1 MVGVRRKIQIINSNN
16 EIEKGRLLMEKEY
29 RFRLL
34 TSNKNVEIQPVTLQ
48 ALEYVI
54 SDESEPT
61 NVAITGNYGAGKSSV
76 IESFEKRLQ
85 NNSSPKI
92 GIKEV
97 IEFFKKFLHDCQS
110 EKIGIRRLIELLK
123 KTKNKKF
130 IHISLAQY
138 DETIKNEEK
147 GLNNRQINTIEGK
160 IINQL
165 LHQIEPNSIRKSIFK
180 TLDAESQIHPW
191 RNTAYLFSLLL
202 LFLYSFNF
210 NTWVNLIKE
219 VSWLSWTTDV
229 TSRLLALAIIFA
241 LLLYGIFY
249 LLRLQ
254 RDIGFIKHLSLKSD
268 KIETD
273 IEVFSNENSKVSYF
287 DRYLDDVI
295 YLFKQSKAD
304 VIVFEDIERFNDSR
318 IFEKIKELNIV
329 INRKREVCKE
339 PKLVFFYLVKDDLF
353 ESQERTKFFDFI
365 IPIVPVVTASNSYD
379 KLSEIL
385 NDMKICEEL
394 DEKFLFNISLYL
406 DDMRLINNICNE
418 YLTYKEVLST
428 LKLNPEKV
436 FSMIVYK
443 NIFPKD
449 FSLLQKNQ
457 GYLFELL
464 NSKEIA
470 LKNSREKLNS
480 KIKELEKKIEKA
492 EEEQLNDE
500 LELYGTILKV
510 PPGRK
515 VIKVNSKSESDFS
528 SRSDYIKALLADDSE
543 IWTFEDYSD
552 AENNQYKRNAGIE
565 SIFPD
570 KNTPEFQERL
580 ENIRNKKF
588 IEKLE
593 KEIKKLN
600 DELGKLDS
608 YRLSDVY
615 QYASNIDDFKSDF
628 TEEMRKNPQFSIIS
642 FLIRNAYI
650 DESYQDYLNH
660 FYENTITVEEKEYLR
675 NVVSGRDGNYD
686 ISLTHTNEIVNRLAI
701 KDYRYSYVLNYN
713 LFDYLLNSKKEN
725 DTECL
730 VQIFKQEDVLDFLIN
745 FYNTLD
751 RATSGQGVI
760 YKKETIK
767 LFLKKWLEHNVSLFN
782 EYLEIKNGGYAAPN
796 KNSLILSL
804 MNLVDLSDIPEK
816 TKVLISGY
824 INDNQELLSP
834 NMSYEIQ
841 QFTKNLSNIEI
852 KVREYSQR
860 IYESLLDEKKL
871 TDYKEIMNY
880 IYRND
885 LYSISENNLKFFI
898 KWNLGKRYT
907 NYEYTHKNFELISK
921 NIELKSLLDY
931 CLDSEDNLL
940 QYVNVYIKISNGKM
954 DDDSSYIEHLL
965 KHDILYR
972 VEDYEDGEITPAVSI
987 FNSIPNFS
995 IKYTVEKFQGL
1006 SNDIKLIENLVL
1018 LKKGQVNSEIVCS
1031 YFSLFRNIDEY
1042 LVPFINQD
1050 PNFVL
1055 NREIFI
1061 QLDEEVQ
1068 EDFFVQIVSE
1078 DNLNL
1083 TIYRTMLT
1091 SMQWHYENFDVTG
1104 LSDDRLEVLIDLN
1117 VIKFNANNLKFIR
1130 EKYPSMKNYFISRNI
1145 EKYLEIEEDVHD
1157 ETELNDLLQYE
1168 EIDDSYKLQI
1178 IDSLDYVSIKNKQ
1191 FSLELVAHILDSK
1204 FDIDDL
1210 SYIISSNYYDNAD
1223 ESIKIK
1229 IRQLAKENWD
1239 DLIRLDSEE
1248 ISIQLCREL
1257 LAMDDIETLERKSLL
1272 KDNLLSNP
1280 EMSTHR
1286 LTLLGEYLNLF
1297 ELWEIMDFLGDSDV
1311 YKEWEK
1317 AFEKLNG
1324 NGKGNNDVTVKKSN
1338 FNEKMRNYLLSKG
1351 LISSS
1356 SIQPQGIRLNGF
1368 REGEIKYW

>member
-1 MVGVRRKIQIINSNN
+1 MKN
-16 EIEKGRLLMEKEY
+16 LMEKEY
-29 RFRLL
+29 KFRAL
-34 TSNKNVEIQPVTLQ
+34 TSNKDVEIKPVTER
-48 ALEYVI
+48 ALEFAI
-54 SDESEPT
+54 DKNSEVT

-76 IESFEKRLQ
+76 VESFERKCT
-85 NNSSPKI
+85 
-92 GIKEV
+92 
-97 IEFFKKFLHDCQS
+97 D
-110 EKIGIRRLIELLK
+110 
-123 KTKNKKF
+123 KKF
-130 IHISLAQY
+130 IHISLGQY
-138 DETIKNEEK
+138 DEIKSSEK
-147 GLNNRQINTIEGK
+147 NGLDKREINTIEGK

-165 LHQIEPNSIRKSIFK
+165 LHQIDPNKIRKSIFK
-180 TLDAESQIHPW
+180 TLDADSQISPLKI
-191 RNTAYLFSLLL
+191 TVYLGLIIVLSLYLFNISSWHRLAQ
-202 LFLYSFNF
+202 NF
-210 NTWVNLIKE
+210 
-219 VSWLSWTTDV
+219 SWLSCTTKPII
-229 TSRLLALAIIFA
+229 SLLALAILFI
-241 LLLYGIFY
+241 LIVYGIFH
-249 LLRLQ
+249 LSKLQ
-254 RDIGFIKHLSLKSD
+254 RDFGFIKKLSLKAE
-268 KIETD
+268 KIETG
-273 IEVFSNENSKVSYF
+273 IEIFSNESSRVSYF
-287 DRYLDDVI
+287 DRYLDDVL
-295 YLFKQSKAD
+295 YLFKQSEAD

-318 IFEKIKELNIV
+318 IFEKLKELNII
-329 INRKREVCKE
+329 INRNLKVNHKL
-339 PKLVFFYLVKDDLF
+339 KLVFFYLVKDDLF
-353 ESQERTKFFDFI
+353 ESHERTKFFDYI
-365 IPIVPVVTASNSYD
+365 IPVVPVVTASNSH
-379 KLSEIL
+379 EIL
-385 NDMKICEEL
+385 KELLTDMGEYGGFDKR
-394 DEKFLFNISLYL
+394 FLFNISLYL

-418 YLTYKEVLST
+418 YLTYKDTLNT
-428 LKLNPEKV
+428 LKLDYEKL
-436 FSMIVYK
+436 FSMVVYK

-449 FSLLQKNQ
+449 FSLLQRNQ
-457 GYLFELL
+457 GYLYELL

-470 LKNSREKLNS
+470 LKNLREELNNQ
-480 KIKELEKKIEKA
+480 KNALERKVENA
-492 EEEQLNDE
+492 EEEHLNDE
-500 LELYGTILKV
+500 VELYGTILKI
-510 PPGRK
+510 PSGRK
-515 VIKVNSKSESDFS
+515 IIKVNRKFEKDFPT
-528 SRSDYIKALLADDSE
+528 RYDYIKELIAGDSE
-543 IWTFEDYSD
+543 IYSFDSYYD
-552 AENNQYKRNAGIE
+552 AEYNQYKRNEDID
-565 SIFPD
+565 SLFPSR
-570 KNTPEFQERL
+570 NTPEFQERL
-580 ENIRNKKF
+580 KNTKNKKI
-588 IEKLE
+588 IEKLKE
-593 KEIKKLN
+593 EIKKIN
-600 DELGKLDS
+600 DKLGELDS
-608 YRLSDVY
+608 YRLSDIY
-615 QYASNIDDFKSDF
+615 QYASDIDGFKSDF
-628 TEEMRKNPQFSIIS
+628 TEEIGINPQFSIIS

-650 DESYQDYLNH
+650 DESYQDYLTY
-660 FYENTITVEEKEYLR
+660 FYGNTITVVEKEYLR
-675 NVVSGRDGNYD
+675 NVISGRDGNYD

-804 MNLVDLSDIPEK
+804 MNLVDLSEIPEK

-880 IYRND
+880 IYQND

-898 KWNLGKRYT
+898 KWNLGNRYT
-907 NYEYTHKNFELISK
+907 DDEYTHKNFELINK

-931 CLDSEDNLL
+931 CLYSEDNLL
-940 QYVNVYIKISNGKM
+940 QYANIYIKISNGKM

-965 KHDILYR
+965 KHDILFR
-972 VEDYEDGEITPAVSI
+972 DEGYEDGKITPAESI
-987 FNSIPNFS
+987 FNSIPDFS
-995 IKYTVEKFQGL
+995 IKYTIEKFQGL
-1006 SNDIKLIENLVL
+1006 SNDIELIKNLVL
-1018 LKKGQVNSEIVCS
+1018 LQKGQVNSEIICS
-1031 YFSLFRNIDEY
+1031 YFSSFNKEIDDH
-1042 LVPFINQD
+1042 LVDFINQD

-1055 NREIFI
+1055 NRDIFV
-1061 QLDEEVQ
+1061 QLDEKVQ
-1068 EDFFVQIVSE
+1068 EDFFGEIVSA
-1078 DNLNL
+1078 DNLAL
-1083 TIYRTMLT
+1083 TIYKSMLVA
-1091 SMQWHYENFDVTG
+1091 MQRYYEDFDVTG
-1104 LSDDRLEVLIDLN
+1104 LSDDRLEVLIDLE
-1117 VIKFNANNLKFIR
+1117 VIKFDANNFKFIR
-1130 EKYPSMKNYFISRNI
+1130 EEYPSMKNYFISRNI
-1145 EKYLEIEEDVHD
+1145 EKYLEIEEEVHD

-1178 IDSLDYVSIKNKQ
+1178 IDILDHVSLKNKQ
-1191 FSLELVAHILDSK
+1191 FSLKLVAHILDSK

-1257 LAMDDIETLERKSLL
+1257 LAMDDIEPLDRTSLL

-1286 LTLLGEYLNLF
+1286 LALLGEYLNLF
-1297 ELWEIMDFLGDSDV
+1297 ELREIMDFLGDSDV

-1317 AFEKLNG
+1317 AFERLNR
-1324 NGKGNNDVTVKKSN
+1324 NEKGNNDVTVKKSN

-1356 SIQPQGIRLNGF
+1356 SIQPLGIRLNGF

>member
-1 MVGVRRKIQIINSNN
+1 MYLLNISSWNS
-16 EIEKGRLLMEKEY
+16 
-29 RFRLL
+29 
-34 TSNKNVEIQPVTLQ
+34 
-48 ALEYVI
+48 
-54 SDESEPT
+54 
-61 NVAITGNYGAGKSSV
+61 
-76 IESFEKRLQ
+76 
-85 NNSSPKI
+85 
-92 GIKEV
+92 
-97 IEFFKKFLHDCQS
+97 
-110 EKIGIRRLIELLK
+110 LIH
-123 KTKNKKF
+123 TF
-130 IHISLAQY
+130 
-138 DETIKNEEK
+138 
-147 GLNNRQINTIEGK
+147 
-160 IINQL
+160 
-165 LHQIEPNSIRKSIFK
+165 
-180 TLDAESQIHPW
+180 
-191 RNTAYLFSLLL
+191 
-202 LFLYSFNF
+202 
-210 NTWVNLIKE
+210 
-219 VSWLSWTTDV
+219 SWLSWTTKPII
-229 TSRLLALAIIFA
+229 SLLVLVILFVLIIYGFYF
-241 LLLYGIFY
+241 LLK
-249 LLRLQ
+249 LQ
-254 RDIGFIKHLSLKSD
+254 KDFGFIKKLSLKAE

-273 IEVFSNENSKVSYF
+273 IEIFSNDNSKVSYF
-287 DRYLDDVI
+287 DRYLDDVL
-295 YLFKQSKAD
+295 YLFKQSGAD

-318 IFEKIKELNIV
+318 IFEKLKELNIV
-329 INRKREVCKE
+329 INRKRKICRDS
-339 PKLVFFYLVKDDLF
+339 KLVFFYLVKDDLF

-365 IPIVPVVTASNSYD
+365 IPVVPVVTASNSYD
-379 KLSEIL
+379 QLSKIL
-385 NDMKICEEL
+385 KDMELHKVL

-418 YLTYKEVLST
+418 YLTYKETLS
-428 LKLNPEKV
+428 KLPLENEKI
-436 FSMIVYK
+436 FSMVVYK

-470 LKNSREKLNS
+470 LKNRREELNS

-492 EEEQLNDE
+492 DEEQLNDE

-510 PPGRK
+510 PYGRK
-515 VIKVNSKSESDFS
+515 VIKVNRKFESDFS
-528 SRSDYIKALLADDSE
+528 TRSDYIKELLADESE
-543 IWTFEDYSD
+543 ICSFDSYYNAHYNQNERNEDIDSV
-552 AENNQYKRNAGIE
+552 
-565 SIFPD
+565 FPD
-570 KNTPEFQERL
+570 INTPEFQERL
-580 ENIRNKKF
+580 ENIRNKKL

-593 KEIKKLN
+593 KEIKKMN
-600 DELGKLDS
+600 DELEKLDS

-615 QYASNIDDFKSDF
+615 QYATDIDDFKSNF
-628 TEEMRKNPQFSIIS
+628 TEEIGNNLQSSIIS

-675 NVVSGRDGNYD
+675 NVVSGRDSNYD
-686 ISLTHTNEIVNRLAI
+686 ISLTNTNEIVNRLSI

-972 VEDYEDGEITPAVSI
+972 VEDYEDGEITPAENI
-987 FNSIPNFS
+987 FNSIPDFS

-1006 SNDIKLIENLVL
+1006 SNDIELIKNLVL
-1018 LKKGQVNSEIVCS
+1018 LQKGQVNSEIICS
-1031 YFSLFRNIDEY
+1031 YFSSFKEIDNH
-1042 LVPFINQD
+1042 LVDFINQY

-1055 NREIFI
+1055 NRDIFV
-1061 QLDEEVQ
+1061 QLDEKVQ
-1068 EDFFVQIVSE
+1068 EDFFDKIVSE

-1083 TIYRTMLT
+1083 TIYKSMLA
-1091 SMQWHYENFDVTG
+1091 SMQWHYNDFDVTG

-1130 EKYPSMKNYFISRNI
+1130 EKYPSMKNYSISRNI

-1178 IDSLDYVSIKNKQ
+1178 IDILDHVSLKNKQ
-1191 FSLELVAHILDSK
+1191 FSLKLVAHILDSK
-1204 FDIDDL
+1204 FDMDDL
-1210 SYIISSNYYDNAD
+1210 SYIISSNFYDNAD

-1257 LAMDDIETLERKSLL
+1257 LAMDDIETLDRKSLL

-1286 LTLLGEYLNLF
+1286 LDLLGEYLNLF
-1297 ELWEIMDFLGDSDV
+1297 ELREIMDFLGDSDV

-1317 AFEKLNG
+1317 AFEKLNR
-1324 NGKGNNDVTVKKSN
+1324 NGKGNNDVTVKKSK
-1338 FNEKMRNYLLSKG
+1338 FNEKMRNYLLSKR

-1368 REGEIKYW
+1368 REGEIEYR

>member
-1 MVGVRRKIQIINSNN
+1 
-16 EIEKGRLLMEKEY
+16 MEREY
-29 RFRLL
+29 KFRAL
-34 TSNKNVEIQPVTLQ
+34 TSNKDVEIKPVTLE
-48 ALEYVI
+48 ALEFAI
-54 SDESEPT
+54 DKNSEVT
-61 NVAITGNYGAGKSSV
+61 NVAITGNYGAGKSSIV
-76 IESFEKRLQ
+76 ESFE
-85 NNSSPKI
+85 
-92 GIKEV
+92 
-97 IEFFKKFLHDCQS
+97 
-110 EKIGIRRLIELLK
+110 EKC
-123 KTKNKKF
+123 KNKKF
-130 IHISLAQY
+130 IHISLGQY
-138 DETIKNEEK
+138 DETIGSEKN

-165 LHQIEPNSIRKSIFK
+165 LHQINTNKIRKSIFK
-180 TLDAESQIHPW
+180 TLDTESLIKPL
-191 RNTAYLFSLLL
+191 NITIYLGLIVLFSLY
-202 LFLYSFNF
+202 LFYISSWKEFIQNF
-210 NTWVNLIKE
+210 
-219 VSWLSWTTDV
+219 SWLSWLV
-229 TSRLLALAIIFA
+229 KPILSIISFVFLFA
-241 LLLYGIFY
+241 LIMYGIFY
-249 LLRLQ
+249 LINLQ
-254 RDIGFIKHLSLKSD
+254 KDFGFIKKLSVKAE

-273 IEVFSNENSKVSYF
+273 IEIFSNDNSKVSYF
-287 DRYLDDVI
+287 DRYLDDVL
-295 YLFKQSKAD
+295 YLFKQSGAD

-318 IFEKIKELNIV
+318 IFEKLKELNII
-329 INRKREVCKE
+329 INRKRKTCND

-365 IPIVPVVTASNSYD
+365 IPIVPVVTTSNSHD
-379 KLSEIL
+379 IL
-385 NDMKICEEL
+385 NKLLTEMREYDSL
-394 DEKFLFNISLYL
+394 DKTFLFNISLYL

-418 YLTYKEVLST
+418 YLTYKETLS
-428 LKLNPEKV
+428 KLPLEREKI
-436 FSMIVYK
+436 FSMVVYK
-443 NIFPKD
+443 NIFPRD

-464 NSKEIA
+464 NSKENAI
-470 LKNSREKLNS
+470 KNRREGLNNR
-480 KIKELEKKIEKA
+480 IKELEKKIEKA

-515 VIKVNSKSESDFS
+515 VIKVNGKSESDFS
-528 SRSDYIKALLADDSE
+528 SRSDYIKELLADDSD
-543 IWTFEDYSD
+543 IITFQDYWD
-552 AENNQYKRNAGIE
+552 ANTNQSKRTENID
-565 SIFPD
+565 SIFPEI
-570 KNTPEFQERL
+570 NTPEFQERL
-580 ENIRNKKF
+580 KNTKNKKI
-588 IEKLE
+588 IEKLKE
-593 KEIKKLN
+593 EIKKIN
-600 DELGKLDS
+600 DELEKLDS

-615 QYASNIDDFKSDF
+615 QYATDIDDFKSDF
-628 TEEMRKNPQFSIIS
+628 AKEIRKNPQFSIIS

-660 FYENTITVEEKEYLR
+660 FYENTITIEEKEYLR

-725 DTECL
+725 DNECL
-730 VQIFKQEDVLDFLIN
+730 AQIFKQEDVLDFLIN

-767 LFLKKWLEHNVSLFN
+767 LFFKKWLEHNISLFN
-782 EYLEIKNGGYAAPN
+782 EYLEIKNGGYAVPN

-804 MNLVDLSDIPEK
+804 MNLVDLSGIPEK

-824 INDNQELLSP
+824 INDNQDLLSP

-852 KVREYSQR
+852 KVREYAQN

-898 KWNLGKRYT
+898 KWNLENRYT
-907 NYEYTHKNFELISK
+907 DDEYTHKNFELINK

-940 QYVNVYIKISNGKM
+940 QYANVYIKISDGKM

-965 KHDILYR
+965 KHDILFR
-972 VEDYEDGEITPAVSI
+972 VEGYEDGKITPAESI
-987 FNSIPNFS
+987 FNSIPKFS
-995 IKYTVEKFQGL
+995 IKYTIEKFQGL
-1006 SNDIKLIENLVL
+1006 SNDIELIKNLVL
-1018 LKKGQVNSEIVCS
+1018 LKKGQVNSEIICS
-1031 YFSLFRNIDEY
+1031 YFSSFKEIDDQ
-1042 LVPFINQD
+1042 LVDFINHD

-1055 NREIFI
+1055 NREIFV
-1061 QLDEEVQ
+1061 QLDDEIQ
-1068 EDFFVQIVSE
+1068 RDFFTQVVSA
-1078 DNLNL
+1078 DNLAL
-1083 TIYRTMLT
+1083 TIYKSILA
-1091 SMQWHYENFDVTG
+1091 SMQWHYEDFDVTG

-1130 EKYPSMKNYFISRNI
+1130 EKYPSMKNYSISRNI

-1178 IDSLDYVSIKNKQ
+1178 IDILDHVSLKNKQ
-1191 FSLELVAHILDSK
+1191 FSLKLVAHILDSK
-1204 FDIDDL
+1204 FNIDDL

-1257 LAMDDIETLERKSLL
+1257 LAMDDIETLDRKSLL
-1272 KDNLLSNP
+1272 KDNLLSNS

-1286 LTLLGEYLNLF
+1286 LVLLGEYLNLF
-1297 ELWEIMDFLGDSDV
+1297 ELREIMDFLGDSDV

-1317 AFEKLNG
+1317 AFEKLNR
-1324 NGKGNNDVTVKKSN
+1324 NEKGNNDVTVKKSN

-1356 SIQPQGIRLNGF
+1356 SIQPLGIRLNGF
-1368 REGEIKYW
+1368 REGKIKYG

>member
-1 MVGVRRKIQIINSNN
+1 
-16 EIEKGRLLMEKEY
+16 MEREY
-29 RFRLL
+29 KFRAL
-34 TSNKNVEIQPVTLQ
+34 TSNKDVEIKPVTLE
-48 ALEYVI
+48 ALEFAI
-54 SDESEPT
+54 DKNSEVT
-61 NVAITGNYGAGKSSV
+61 NVAITGNYGAGKSSIV
-76 IESFEKRLQ
+76 ESFE
-85 NNSSPKI
+85 
-92 GIKEV
+92 
-97 IEFFKKFLHDCQS
+97 
-110 EKIGIRRLIELLK
+110 EKC
-123 KTKNKKF
+123 KNKKF
-130 IHISLAQY
+130 IHISLGQY
-138 DETIKNEEK
+138 DETIGSEKN

-165 LHQIEPNSIRKSIFK
+165 LHQINTNKIRKSIFK
-180 TLDAESQIHPW
+180 TLDTESLIKPL
-191 RNTAYLFSLLL
+191 NITIYLGLIVLFSLY
-202 LFLYSFNF
+202 LFYISSWKEFIQNF
-210 NTWVNLIKE
+210 
-219 VSWLSWTTDV
+219 SWLSWLV
-229 TSRLLALAIIFA
+229 KPILSIISFVFLFA
-241 LLLYGIFY
+241 LIMYGIFY
-249 LLRLQ
+249 LINLQ
-254 RDIGFIKHLSLKSD
+254 KDFGFIKKLSVKAE

-273 IEVFSNENSKVSYF
+273 IEIFSNDNSKVSYF
-287 DRYLDDVI
+287 DRYLDDVL
-295 YLFKQSKAD
+295 YLFKQSGAD

-318 IFEKIKELNIV
+318 IFEKLKELNII
-329 INRKREVCKE
+329 INRKRKTCND

-365 IPIVPVVTASNSYD
+365 IPIVPVVTTSNSHD
-379 KLSEIL
+379 IL
-385 NDMKICEEL
+385 NKLLTEMREYDSL
-394 DEKFLFNISLYL
+394 DKTFLFNISLYL

-418 YLTYKEVLST
+418 YLTYKETLS
-428 LKLNPEKV
+428 KLPLEREKI
-436 FSMIVYK
+436 FSMVVYK
-443 NIFPKD
+443 NIFPRD

-464 NSKEIA
+464 NSKENAI
-470 LKNSREKLNS
+470 KNRREGLNNR
-480 KIKELEKKIEKA
+480 IKELEKKIEKA

-515 VIKVNSKSESDFS
+515 VIKVNGKSESDFS
-528 SRSDYIKALLADDSE
+528 SRSDYIKELLADDSD
-543 IWTFEDYSD
+543 IITFQDYWD
-552 AENNQYKRNAGIE
+552 ANTNQSKRTENID
-565 SIFPD
+565 SIFPEI
-570 KNTPEFQERL
+570 NTPEFQERL
-580 ENIRNKKF
+580 KNTKNKKI
-588 IEKLE
+588 IEKLKE
-593 KEIKKLN
+593 EIKKIN
-600 DELGKLDS
+600 DELGELDS

-615 QYASNIDDFKSDF
+615 QYATDIDDFQSYF
-628 TEEMRKNPQFSIIS
+628 TEEIRKNPQASIIS

-660 FYENTITVEEKEYLR
+660 FYENTITIEEKEYLR

-725 DTECL
+725 DNECL
-730 VQIFKQEDVLDFLIN
+730 AQIFKQEDVLDFLIN

-767 LFLKKWLEHNVSLFN
+767 LFFKKWLEHNISLFN
-782 EYLEIKNGGYAAPN
+782 EYLEIKNGGYAVPN

-804 MNLVDLSDIPEK
+804 MNLVDLSGIPEK

-824 INDNQELLSP
+824 INDNQDLLSP

-852 KVREYSQR
+852 KVREYAQN

-898 KWNLGKRYT
+898 KWNLENRYT
-907 NYEYTHKNFELISK
+907 DDEYTHKNFELINK

-940 QYVNVYIKISNGKM
+940 QYANVYIKISDGKM

-965 KHDILYR
+965 KHDILFR
-972 VEDYEDGEITPAVSI
+972 VEGYEDGKITPAESI
-987 FNSIPNFS
+987 FNSIPKFS
-995 IKYTVEKFQGL
+995 IEYTIEKFQGL
-1006 SNDIKLIENLVL
+1006 SNDIELIKNLVL
-1018 LKKGQVNSEIVCS
+1018 LKKGQVNSEIICS
-1031 YFSLFRNIDEY
+1031 YFSSFKEIDDQ
-1042 LVPFINQD
+1042 LVDFINHD

-1055 NREIFI
+1055 NREIFV
-1061 QLDEEVQ
+1061 QLDDEIQ
-1068 EDFFVQIVSE
+1068 RDFFTQVVSA
-1078 DNLNL
+1078 DNLAL
-1083 TIYRTMLT
+1083 TIYKSILA
-1091 SMQWHYENFDVTG
+1091 SMQWHYEDFDVTG

-1130 EKYPSMKNYFISRNI
+1130 EKYPSMKNYSISRNI

-1178 IDSLDYVSIKNKQ
+1178 IDILDHVSLKNKQ
-1191 FSLELVAHILDSK
+1191 FSLKLVAHILDSK
-1204 FDIDDL
+1204 FNIDDL

-1257 LAMDDIETLERKSLL
+1257 LAMDDIETLDRKSLL
-1272 KDNLLSNP
+1272 KDNLLSNS

-1286 LTLLGEYLNLF
+1286 LVLLGEYLNLF
-1297 ELWEIMDFLGDSDV
+1297 ELREIMDFLGDSDV

-1317 AFEKLNG
+1317 AFEKLNR
-1324 NGKGNNDVTVKKSN
+1324 NEKGNNDVTVKKSN

-1356 SIQPQGIRLNGF
+1356 SIQPLGIRLNGF
-1368 REGEIKYW
+1368 REGKIKYG

>member
-1 MVGVRRKIQIINSNN
+1 MKN
-16 EIEKGRLLMEKEY
+16 LMEKEY
-29 RFRLL
+29 KFRAL
-34 TSNKNVEIQPVTLQ
+34 TSNKDVEIKPVTER
-48 ALEYVI
+48 ALEFAI
-54 SDESEPT
+54 DKNSEVT

-76 IESFEKRLQ
+76 VESFERKCT
-85 NNSSPKI
+85 
-92 GIKEV
+92 
-97 IEFFKKFLHDCQS
+97 D
-110 EKIGIRRLIELLK
+110 
-123 KTKNKKF
+123 KKF
-130 IHISLAQY
+130 IHISLGQY
-138 DETIKNEEK
+138 DEIKSSEK
-147 GLNNRQINTIEGK
+147 NGLDKREINTIEGK

-165 LHQIEPNSIRKSIFK
+165 LHQIDPNKIRKSIFK
-180 TLDAESQIHPW
+180 TLDADSQISPLKI
-191 RNTAYLFSLLL
+191 TVYLGLIIVLSLYLFNISSWHRLAQ
-202 LFLYSFNF
+202 NF
-210 NTWVNLIKE
+210 
-219 VSWLSWTTDV
+219 SWLSCTTKPII
-229 TSRLLALAIIFA
+229 SLLALAILFI
-241 LLLYGIFY
+241 LIVYGIFH
-249 LLRLQ
+249 LSKLQ
-254 RDIGFIKHLSLKSD
+254 RDVGFIKKLSLKAE
-268 KIETD
+268 KIETG
-273 IEVFSNENSKVSYF
+273 IEIFSNESSRVSYF
-287 DRYLDDVI
+287 DRYLDDVL
-295 YLFKQSKAD
+295 YLFKQSEAD

-318 IFEKIKELNIV
+318 IFEKLKELNII
-329 INRKREVCKE
+329 INRNLKVNHKL
-339 PKLVFFYLVKDDLF
+339 KLVFFYLVKDDLF
-353 ESQERTKFFDFI
+353 ESHERTKFFDYI
-365 IPIVPVVTASNSYD
+365 IPVVPVVTASNSH
-379 KLSEIL
+379 EIL
-385 NDMKICEEL
+385 KELLTDMGEYGGFDKR
-394 DEKFLFNISLYL
+394 FLFNISLYL

-418 YLTYKEVLST
+418 YLTYKDTLNT
-428 LKLNPEKV
+428 LKLDYEKL
-436 FSMIVYK
+436 FSMVVYK

-449 FSLLQKNQ
+449 FSLLQRNQ
-457 GYLFELL
+457 GYLYELL

-470 LKNSREKLNS
+470 LKNLREELNNQ
-480 KIKELEKKIEKA
+480 KNALERKVENA
-492 EEEQLNDE
+492 EEEHLNDE
-500 LELYGTILKV
+500 VELYGTILKI
-510 PPGRK
+510 PSGRK
-515 VIKVNSKSESDFS
+515 IIKVNRKFEKDFPT
-528 SRSDYIKALLADDSE
+528 RYDYIKELIAGDSE
-543 IWTFEDYSD
+543 IYSFDSYYD
-552 AENNQYKRNAGIE
+552 AEYNQYKRNEDID
-565 SIFPD
+565 SLFPSR
-570 KNTPEFQERL
+570 NTPEFQERL
-580 ENIRNKKF
+580 KNTKNKKI
-588 IEKLE
+588 IEKLKE
-593 KEIKKLN
+593 EIKKIN
-600 DELGKLDS
+600 DKLGELDS
-608 YRLSDVY
+608 YRLSDIY
-615 QYASNIDDFKSDF
+615 QYASDIDGFKSDF
-628 TEEMRKNPQFSIIS
+628 TEEIGINPQFSIIS

-650 DESYQDYLNH
+650 DESYQDYLTY
-660 FYENTITVEEKEYLR
+660 FYGNTITVVEKEYLR
-675 NVVSGRDGNYD
+675 NVISGRDGNYD

-804 MNLVDLSDIPEK
+804 MNLVDLSEIPEK

-880 IYRND
+880 IYQND

-898 KWNLGKRYT
+898 KWNLGNRYT
-907 NYEYTHKNFELISK
+907 DDEYTHKNFELINK

-931 CLDSEDNLL
+931 CLYSEDNLL
-940 QYVNVYIKISNGKM
+940 QYANIYIKISNGKM

-965 KHDILYR
+965 KHDILFR
-972 VEDYEDGEITPAVSI
+972 DEGYEDGKITPAESI
-987 FNSIPNFS
+987 FNSIPDFS
-995 IKYTVEKFQGL
+995 IKYTIEKFQGL
-1006 SNDIKLIENLVL
+1006 SNDIELIKNLVL
-1018 LKKGQVNSEIVCS
+1018 LQKGQVNSEIICS
-1031 YFSLFRNIDEY
+1031 YFSSFNKEIDDH
-1042 LVPFINQD
+1042 LVDFINQD

-1055 NREIFI
+1055 NRDIFV
-1061 QLDEEVQ
+1061 QLDEKVQ
-1068 EDFFVQIVSE
+1068 EDFFGEIVSA
-1078 DNLNL
+1078 DNLAL
-1083 TIYRTMLT
+1083 TIYKSMLVA
-1091 SMQWHYENFDVTG
+1091 MQRYYEDFDVTG
-1104 LSDDRLEVLIDLN
+1104 LSDDRLEVLIDLE
-1117 VIKFNANNLKFIR
+1117 VIKFDANNFKFIR
-1130 EKYPSMKNYFISRNI
+1130 EEYPSMKNYFISRNI
-1145 EKYLEIEEDVHD
+1145 EKYLEIEEEVHD

-1178 IDSLDYVSIKNKQ
+1178 IDILDHVSLKNKQ
-1191 FSLELVAHILDSK
+1191 FSLKLVAHILDSK

-1257 LAMDDIETLERKSLL
+1257 LAMDDIEPLDRTSLL

-1286 LTLLGEYLNLF
+1286 LALLGEYLNLF
-1297 ELWEIMDFLGDSDV
+1297 ELREIMDFLGDSDV

-1317 AFEKLNG
+1317 AFERLNR
-1324 NGKGNNDVTVKKSN
+1324 NEKGNNDVTVKKSN

-1356 SIQPQGIRLNGF
+1356 SIQPLGIRLNGF

>member
-1 MVGVRRKIQIINSNN
+1 MG
-16 EIEKGRLLMEKEY
+16 
-29 RFRLL
+29 
-34 TSNKNVEIQPVTLQ
+34 
-48 ALEYVI
+48 
-54 SDESEPT
+54 
-61 NVAITGNYGAGKSSV
+61 
-76 IESFEKRLQ
+76 
-85 NNSSPKI
+85 
-92 GIKEV
+92 
-97 IEFFKKFLHDCQS
+97 
-110 EKIGIRRLIELLK
+110 
-123 KTKNKKF
+123 
-130 IHISLAQY
+130 QY
-138 DETIKNEEK
+138 DETIGSEKN

-165 LHQIEPNSIRKSIFK
+165 LHQINTNKIRKSIFK
-180 TLDAESQIHPW
+180 TLDTESLIKPL
-191 RNTAYLFSLLL
+191 NITIYLGLIVLFSLY
-202 LFLYSFNF
+202 LFYISSWKEFIQNF
-210 NTWVNLIKE
+210 
-219 VSWLSWTTDV
+219 SWLSWLV
-229 TSRLLALAIIFA
+229 KPILSLISFVFLFA
-241 LLLYGIFY
+241 LIMYGLFY
-249 LLRLQ
+249 LINLQ
-254 RDIGFIKHLSLKSD
+254 KDFGFIKKLSVKAE

-273 IEVFSNENSKVSYF
+273 IEIFSNDNSKVSYF
-287 DRYLDDVI
+287 DRYLDDVL
-295 YLFKQSKAD
+295 YLFKQSGAD

-318 IFEKIKELNIV
+318 IFEKLKELNII
-329 INRKREVCKE
+329 INRKRKTCND

-365 IPIVPVVTASNSYD
+365 IPIVPVVTTSNSHD
-379 KLSEIL
+379 IL
-385 NDMKICEEL
+385 NKLLTEMWEYDSL
-394 DEKFLFNISLYL
+394 DKTFLFNISLYL

-418 YLTYKEVLST
+418 YLTYKETLS
-428 LKLNPEKV
+428 KLPLEREKI
-436 FSMIVYK
+436 FSMVVYK

-464 NSKEIA
+464 NSKENAI
-470 LKNSREKLNS
+470 KNRREGLNNR
-480 KIKELEKKIEKA
+480 IKELKKKIEKA

-515 VIKVNSKSESDFS
+515 VIKVNGKSESDFS
-528 SRSDYIKALLADDSE
+528 SRSDYIKELLADDSE
-543 IWTFEDYSD
+543 IITFQDYWD
-552 AENNQYKRNAGIE
+552 AYNNQSKRTEDID
-565 SIFPD
+565 SIFPEI
-570 KNTPEFQERL
+570 NTPEFQERL
-580 ENIRNKKF
+580 KNTKNKKI
-588 IEKLE
+588 IEKLNE
-593 KEIKKLN
+593 EIKKIN
-600 DELGKLDS
+600 DELGELDS

-615 QYASNIDDFKSDF
+615 QYATDIDDFQSYF
-628 TEEMRKNPQFSIIS
+628 TEEIRKNPQSSIIS
-642 FLIRNAYI
+642 FIIRNAYI

-725 DTECL
+725 DIECL

-852 KVREYSQR
+852 KVREYAQR
-860 IYESLLDEKKL
+860 IYEPLLDEKKL

-898 KWNLGKRYT
+898 KWNLGNRYT
-907 NYEYTHKNFELISK
+907 DDDFTHKNFELINN

-940 QYVNVYIKISNGKM
+940 QYANVYIKISNGIM

-995 IKYTVEKFQGL
+995 IKYTIEKFEGL
-1006 SNDIKLIENLVL
+1006 SNHIKLIENLVL

-1042 LVPFINQD
+1042 LVDFINQD

-1055 NREIFI
+1055 NREIFV
-1061 QLDEEVQ
+1061 QLDEEVR

-1130 EKYPSMKNYFISRNI
+1130 EKYPSMKNYSISRNI

-1168 EIDDSYKLQI
+1168 GIDDSYKLQI
-1178 IDSLDYVSIKNKQ
+1178 IDILDHVSLKNKQ
-1191 FSLELVAHILDSK
+1191 FSLKLFAHILDSK

-1223 ESIKIK
+1223 ESIKIM
-1229 IRQLAKENWD
+1229 IRQLVKENWD

-1257 LAMDDIETLERKSLL
+1257 LAMDDIETLDRKSLL

-1286 LTLLGEYLNLF
+1286 LDLLGEYLNLF
-1297 ELWEIMDFLGDSDV
+1297 ELREIMDFLGDSDV

-1317 AFEKLNG
+1317 AFEKLNS

-1338 FNEKMRNYLLSKG
+1338 FNEKMRNYLLSKR

>member
-1 MVGVRRKIQIINSNN
+1 MAR
-16 EIEKGRLLMEKEY
+16 EY
-29 RFRLL
+29 KFRAL
-34 TSNKNVEIQPVTLQ
+34 TSNKDIKIKPVTER
-48 ALEYVI
+48 ALKFAI
-54 SDESEPT
+54 DKNSEVT

-76 IESFEKRLQ
+76 VESFEFQ
-85 NNSSPKI
+85 CTD
-92 GIKEV
+92 
-97 IEFFKKFLHDCQS
+97 KKFLH
-110 EKIGIRRLIELLK
+110 
-123 KTKNKKF
+123 
-130 IHISLAQY
+130 ISLGQY
-138 DETIKNEEK
+138 DETISNEKN

-165 LHQIEPNSIRKSIFK
+165 LHQINPNQIRKSIFK
-180 TLDAESQIHPW
+180 TLDAESQIEPF
-191 RNTAYLFSLLL
+191 NISVYLGLVILLSLYLL
-202 LFLYSFNF
+202 NISSWNGLIQNF
-210 NTWVNLIKE
+210 C
-219 VSWLSWTTDV
+219 WLSWTTKPII
-229 TSRLLALAIIFA
+229 SLLVLVILFILII
-241 LLLYGIFY
+241 YGIYF
-249 LLRLQ
+249 LLKLQ
-254 RDIGFIKHLSLKSD
+254 KDFGFVKKLSLKAE

-273 IEVFSNENSKVSYF
+273 IEIFSNDNSKVSYF
-287 DRYLDDVI
+287 DRYLDDVL
-295 YLFKQSKAD
+295 YLFKQSGAD

-318 IFEKIKELNIV
+318 IFEKLKELNIV
-329 INRKREVCKE
+329 INRKRKICRDS
-339 PKLVFFYLVKDDLF
+339 KLVFFYLVKDDLF

-365 IPIVPVVTASNSYD
+365 IPVVPVVTASNSYD
-379 KLSEIL
+379 QLSKIL
-385 NDMKICEEL
+385 KDMELHKVL

-406 DDMRLINNICNE
+406 DDMH
-418 YLTYKEVLST
+418 LTYKETLS
-428 LKLNPEKV
+428 KLPLESEKI
-436 FSMIVYK
+436 FSMVVYK

-470 LKNSREKLNS
+470 LKNRREELNS

-492 EEEQLNDE
+492 DEEQLNDE

-510 PPGRK
+510 PYGRK
-515 VIKVNSKSESDFS
+515 VIKVNRKFESDFS
-528 SRSDYIKALLADDSE
+528 TRSDYIKELLADESE
-543 IWTFEDYSD
+543 ICSFDSYYNAHYNQNERNEDID
-552 AENNQYKRNAGIE
+552 

-580 ENIRNKKF
+580 ENIRNKKL

-593 KEIKKLN
+593 KEIKKMN
-600 DELGKLDS
+600 DDLGKLDS
-608 YRLSDVY
+608 YKLSDVY
-615 QYASNIDDFKSDF
+615 QYATDIDDFKSDF
-628 TEEMRKNPQFSIIS
+628 AKEIRKNPQFSIIS

-686 ISLTHTNEIVNRLAI
+686 ISLPHTNEIVNRLSI

-730 VQIFKQEDVLDFLIN
+730 VQIFKQENVLDFLIN

-751 RATSGQGVI
+751 RSTSGQGVI

-767 LFLKKWLEHNVSLFN
+767 LFFKKWLEHNVSLFN
-782 EYLEIKNGGYAAPN
+782 EYLEIKNGGYAVLN

-804 MNLVDLSDIPEK
+804 MNLVDLSGIPEK

-852 KVREYSQR
+852 KVREYAQN
-860 IYESLLDEKKL
+860 IYGSLLDAKKL

-921 NIELKSLLDY
+921 NIELKSLFDY

-940 QYVNVYIKISNGKM
+940 QYANVYIKISNGEM
-954 DDDSSYIEHLL
+954 DDDSSYIENLL
-965 KHDILYR
+965 KHDILFK
-972 VEDYEDGEITPAVSI
+972 VEDYEDGGITPAVSI
-987 FNSIPNFS
+987 LNSIPKFS

-1006 SNDIKLIENLVL
+1006 SNDIKLIEYLVRL
-1018 LKKGQVNSEIVCS
+1018 QKGQVNSEIVCS
-1031 YFSLFRNIDEY
+1031 YFSSFNDIADR
-1042 LVPFINQD
+1042 LVDFINQD

-1055 NREIFI
+1055 NRDIFV
-1061 QLDEEVQ
+1061 QLDEKVQ
-1068 EDFFVQIVSE
+1068 GDFFDKIVSE

-1083 TIYRTMLT
+1083 TIYKSMLA
-1091 SMQWHYENFDVTG
+1091 SMQWHYNKFDVMG
-1104 LSDDRLEVLIDLN
+1104 LSDDRLEVLIDLE
-1117 VIKFNANNLKFIR
+1117 VIKFNANSLKFIR
-1130 EKYPSMKNYFISRNI
+1130 EEYPSMKNYFISRNI
-1145 EKYLEIEEDVHD
+1145 EKYLEIEEEVHD

-1178 IDSLDYVSIKNKQ
+1178 IDILDHVSLKNKQ
-1191 FSLELVAHILDSK
+1191 FSIKLVAHILDSK

-1229 IRQLAKENWD
+1229 IRQLAKENLD

-1257 LAMDDIETLERKSLL
+1257 LTMDDIQPLDRTRLL

-1286 LTLLGEYLNLF
+1286 LDLLGDYLNLF
-1297 ELWEIMDFLGDSDV
+1297 ELWEIMVFLGDSDV

-1324 NGKGNNDVTVKKSN
+1324 NGKGNNYVTVKKSN

-1356 SIQPQGIRLNGF
+1356 STQPQGIRLNGF

>member
-1 MVGVRRKIQIINSNN
+1 
-16 EIEKGRLLMEKEY
+16 MEKKY
-29 RFRLL
+29 NFRAL
-34 TSNKNVEIQPVTLQ
+34 TANKDIEIKPVTLE
-48 ALEYVI
+48 ALEFAI
-54 SDESEPT
+54 DENSEVT
-61 NVAITGNYGAGKSSV
+61 NVAITGNYGAGKSSIV
-76 IESFEKRLQ
+76 ESFE
-85 NNSSPKI
+85 
-92 GIKEV
+92 
-97 IEFFKKFLHDCQS
+97 
-110 EKIGIRRLIELLK
+110 EKC
-123 KTKNKKF
+123 KNKKF
-130 IHISLAQY
+130 IHISLGQY
-138 DETIKNEEK
+138 DETIGSEKN

-165 LHQIEPNSIRKSIFK
+165 LHQINTNKIRKSIFK
-180 TLDAESQIHPW
+180 TLDTESLIKPL
-191 RNTAYLFSLLL
+191 NITIYLGLIVLFSLY
-202 LFLYSFNF
+202 LFYISSWKEFIQNF
-210 NTWVNLIKE
+210 
-219 VSWLSWTTDV
+219 SWLSWLV
-229 TSRLLALAIIFA
+229 KPILSLISFVFLFA
-241 LLLYGIFY
+241 LIMYGLFY
-249 LLRLQ
+249 LINLQ
-254 RDIGFIKHLSLKSD
+254 KDFGFIKKLSVKAE

-273 IEVFSNENSKVSYF
+273 IEIFSNDNSKVSYF
-287 DRYLDDVI
+287 DRYLDDVL
-295 YLFKQSKAD
+295 YLFKQSGAD

-318 IFEKIKELNIV
+318 IFEKLKELNII
-329 INRKREVCKE
+329 INRKRKTCND

-365 IPIVPVVTASNSYD
+365 IPIVPVVTTSNSHD
-379 KLSEIL
+379 IL
-385 NDMKICEEL
+385 NKLLTEMWEYDSL
-394 DEKFLFNISLYL
+394 DKTFLFNISLYL

-418 YLTYKEVLST
+418 YLTYKETLS
-428 LKLNPEKV
+428 KLPLEREKI
-436 FSMIVYK
+436 FSMVVYK

-464 NSKEIA
+464 NSKENAI
-470 LKNSREKLNS
+470 KNRREGLNNR
-480 KIKELEKKIEKA
+480 IKELKKKIEKA

-515 VIKVNSKSESDFS
+515 VIKVNGKSESDFS
-528 SRSDYIKALLADDSE
+528 SRSDYIKELLADDSE
-543 IWTFEDYSD
+543 IITFQDYWD
-552 AENNQYKRNAGIE
+552 AYNNQSKRTEDID
-565 SIFPD
+565 SIFPEI
-570 KNTPEFQERL
+570 NTPEFQERL
-580 ENIRNKKF
+580 KNTKNKKI
-588 IEKLE
+588 IEKLNE
-593 KEIKKLN
+593 EIKKIN
-600 DELGKLDS
+600 DELGELDS

-615 QYASNIDDFKSDF
+615 QYATDFDDFESDF
-628 TEEMRKNPQFSIIS
+628 TGEIRKNPQFSIIS

-725 DTECL
+725 DIECL

-767 LFLKKWLEHNVSLFN
+767 LFFKKWLEHNVSLFN

-852 KVREYSQR
+852 KVREYAQR
-860 IYESLLDEKKL
+860 IYEPLLDEKKL

-898 KWNLGKRYT
+898 KWNLGNRYT
-907 NYEYTHKNFELISK
+907 DDDFTHKNFELINN

-940 QYVNVYIKISNGKM
+940 QYANVYIKISNGIM

-995 IKYTVEKFQGL
+995 IKYTIEKFEGL
-1006 SNDIKLIENLVL
+1006 SNHIKLIENLVL

-1042 LVPFINQD
+1042 LVDFINQD

-1055 NREIFI
+1055 NREIFV
-1061 QLDEEVQ
+1061 QLDEEVR

-1130 EKYPSMKNYFISRNI
+1130 EKYPSMKNYSISRNI

-1168 EIDDSYKLQI
+1168 GIDDSYKLQI
-1178 IDSLDYVSIKNKQ
+1178 IDILDHVSLKNKQ
-1191 FSLELVAHILDSK
+1191 FSLKLVAHILDSK

-1257 LAMDDIETLERKSLL
+1257 LAMDDIETLDRKSLL

-1286 LTLLGEYLNLF
+1286 LDLLGEYLNLF
-1297 ELWEIMDFLGDSDV
+1297 ELREIMDFLGDSDV

-1317 AFEKLNG
+1317 AFEKLNS

-1338 FNEKMRNYLLSKG
+1338 FNEKMRNYLLSKR

>member
-1 MVGVRRKIQIINSNN
+1 MGKKYNFRELTANKDI
-16 EIEKGRLLMEKEY
+16 EIK
-29 RFRLL
+29 
-34 TSNKNVEIQPVTLQ
+34 PVTLE
-48 ALEYVI
+48 ALEFAI
-54 SDESEPT
+54 DENSEVT
-61 NVAITGNYGAGKSSV
+61 NVAITGNYGAGKSSIV
-76 IESFEKRLQ
+76 ESFE
-85 NNSSPKI
+85 
-92 GIKEV
+92 
-97 IEFFKKFLHDCQS
+97 
-110 EKIGIRRLIELLK
+110 EKC
-123 KTKNKKF
+123 KNKKF
-130 IHISLAQY
+130 IHISLGQY
-138 DETIKNEEK
+138 DETIGSEKN

-165 LHQIEPNSIRKSIFK
+165 LHQINTNKIRKSIFK
-180 TLDAESQIHPW
+180 TLDTESLIKPL
-191 RNTAYLFSLLL
+191 NITIYLGLIVLFSLY
-202 LFLYSFNF
+202 LFYISSWKEFIQNF
-210 NTWVNLIKE
+210 
-219 VSWLSWTTDV
+219 SWLSWLV
-229 TSRLLALAIIFA
+229 KPILSLISFVFLFA
-241 LLLYGIFY
+241 LIMYGIFY
-249 LLRLQ
+249 LINLQ
-254 RDIGFIKHLSLKSD
+254 KDFGFIKKLSVKAE

-273 IEVFSNENSKVSYF
+273 IEIFSNDNSKVSYF
-287 DRYLDDVI
+287 DRYLDDVL
-295 YLFKQSKAD
+295 YLFKQSGAD

-318 IFEKIKELNIV
+318 IFEKLKELNII
-329 INRKREVCKE
+329 INRKRKTCND

-365 IPIVPVVTASNSYD
+365 IPIVPVVTTSNSHD
-379 KLSEIL
+379 IL
-385 NDMKICEEL
+385 NKLLTEMWEYDSL
-394 DEKFLFNISLYL
+394 DKTFLFNISLYL

-418 YLTYKEVLST
+418 YLTYKETLS
-428 LKLNPEKV
+428 KLPLEREKI
-436 FSMIVYK
+436 FSMVVYK

-464 NSKEIA
+464 NSKENAI
-470 LKNSREKLNS
+470 KNRREGLNNR
-480 KIKELEKKIEKA
+480 IKELKKKIEKA

-515 VIKVNSKSESDFS
+515 VIKVNGKSESDFS
-528 SRSDYIKALLADDSE
+528 SRSDYIKELLADDSE
-543 IWTFEDYSD
+543 IITFQDYWD
-552 AENNQYKRNAGIE
+552 AYNNQSKRTEDID
-565 SIFPD
+565 SIFPEI
-570 KNTPEFQERL
+570 NTPEFQERL
-580 ENIRNKKF
+580 KNTKNKKI
-588 IEKLE
+588 IEKLNE
-593 KEIKKLN
+593 EIKKIN
-600 DELGKLDS
+600 DELGELDS

-615 QYASNIDDFKSDF
+615 QYATDIDDFQSYF
-628 TEEMRKNPQFSIIS
+628 TEEIRKNPQSSIIS

-725 DTECL
+725 DNECL
-730 VQIFKQEDVLDFLIN
+730 AQVFKQENVLEFLIN

-751 RATSGQGVI
+751 RVTSGQGVI
-760 YKKETIK
+760 YKEETIK
-767 LFLKKWLEHNVSLFN
+767 LFFKKWLEHNVSLFN

-816 TKVLISGY
+816 TKVLISEY

-852 KVREYSQR
+852 KVREYAQN
-860 IYESLLDEKKL
+860 IYESLLDEKKP
-871 TDYKEIMNY
+871 TDYEEIMNY

-907 NYEYTHKNFELISK
+907 DYEYTHKNFELINK

-940 QYVNVYIKISNGKM
+940 QYANVYIKISNGIM

-995 IKYTVEKFQGL
+995 IKYTIEKFEGL
-1006 SNDIKLIENLVL
+1006 SNHIKLIENLVL

-1042 LVPFINQD
+1042 LVDFINQD

-1055 NREIFI
+1055 NREIFV
-1061 QLDEEVQ
+1061 QLDEEVR

-1130 EKYPSMKNYFISRNI
+1130 EKYPSMKNYSISRNI

-1168 EIDDSYKLQI
+1168 GIDDSYKLQI
-1178 IDSLDYVSIKNKQ
+1178 IDILDHVSLKNKQ
-1191 FSLELVAHILDSK
+1191 FSLKLVAHILDSK

-1223 ESIKIK
+1223 ESIQIM
-1229 IRQLAKENWD
+1229 IRQLVKENWD

-1257 LAMDDIETLERKSLL
+1257 LTMDDLQPLDRISLL

-1286 LTLLGEYLNLF
+1286 LALLGEYLNLF

-1311 YKEWEK
+1311 YKEWEE
-1317 AFEKLNG
+1317 AFEKLNR

-1338 FNEKMRNYLLSKG
+1338 FNEKMRNYLLSKE

-1368 REGEIKYW
+1368 REGQIKYW

>member
-1 MVGVRRKIQIINSNN
+1 
-16 EIEKGRLLMEKEY
+16 MEKEY
-29 RFRLL
+29 RFRSL
-34 TSNKNVEIQPVTLQ
+34 TSNRNVEIQPVTLQ

-92 GIKEV
+92 GI
-97 IEFFKKFLHDCQS
+97 
-110 EKIGIRRLIELLK
+110 RRLIELLK

-138 DETIKNEEK
+138 DEPIKNEEK

-180 TLDAESQIHPW
+180 TLDAESRIHPW
-191 RNTAYLFSLLL
+191 RNTAYLFSFLL
-202 LFLYSFNF
+202 LFLYFFTF
-210 NTWVNLIKE
+210 NTWDDLIKG

-229 TSRLLALAIIFA
+229 TSRLVALAILFV

-249 LLRLQ
+249 LLKLQ

-329 INRKREVCKE
+329 INRKREVCGE
-339 PKLVFFYLVKDDLF
+339 SKLVFFYLVKDDLF

-365 IPIVPVVTASNSYD
+365 IPVVPIVTASNSYD
-379 KLSEIL
+379 QLSKIL
-385 NDMKICEEL
+385 KDMELHKGL

-418 YLTYKEVLST
+418 YLTYKESLGA
-428 LKLNPEKV
+428 LELNSEKA

-457 GYLFELL
+457 GYLYELL
-464 NSKEIA
+464 HSKDRQ
-470 LKNSREKLNS
+470 LEKR
-480 KIKELEKKIEKA
+480 KKELAKKTQSLKEDIANAQA
-492 EEEQLNDE
+492 EHLHDE
-500 LELYGTILKV
+500 IELYGSIFQI
-510 PPGRK
+510 PPRK
-515 VIKVNSKSESDFS
+515 TVVKVNGKGQAEFS
-528 SRSDYIKALLADDSE
+528 SYHEFIMEFLKEDSKITSFSNFYDAFYNRSSSEETLDSV
-543 IWTFEDYSD
+543 
-552 AENNQYKRNAGIE
+552 
-565 SIFPD
+565 FPN
-570 KNTPEFQERL
+570 KNSAEFQERL
-580 ENIRNKKF
+580 INTKNKRELTHLN
-588 IEKLE
+588 EKLQS
-593 KEIKKLN
+593 LRN
-600 DELGKLDS
+600 ELYELDRF
-608 YRLSDVY
+608 RLSDVY
-615 QYASNIDDFKSDF
+615 ESSIQIENFDNQYSESVKRNS
-628 TEEMRKNPQFSIIS
+628 QFAIIP

-650 DESYQDYLNH
+650 DETYQDYLTY
-660 FYENTITVEEKEYLR
+660 FYGNTITKEEKEFIV
-675 NVVSGRDGNYD
+675 NVISGRDGNYD
-686 ISLTHTNEIVNRLAI
+686 ISLTNINEIVNRLEL
-701 KDYRYSYVLNYN
+701 KDYKYGYVLNYS
-713 LFDYLLNSKKEN
+713 LFEYLLKFEEKNDSDERLNLIFHQEN
-725 DTECL
+725 
-730 VQIFKQEDVLDFLIN
+730 ILDFLIN

-751 RATSGQGVI
+751 RTTLSQGRI
-760 YKKETIK
+760 YQEEAIK
-767 LFLKKWLEHNVSLFN
+767 LFLEKWLYYNNYVFNKYVEINTGRYVS
-782 EYLEIKNGGYAAPN
+782 PN
-796 KNSLILSL
+796 KNNLILSL

-816 TKVLISGY
+816 TKVLIAEY
-824 INDNQELLSP
+824 ISDNQQLLFASQ
-834 NMSYEIQ
+834 NYKISR
-841 QFTKNLSNIEI
+841 FTQNLSNIDI
-852 KVREYSQR
+852 KFKEYFYRDDIYDKR
-860 IYESLLDEKKL
+860 ILDY
-871 TDYKEIMNY
+871 TYQ
-880 IYRND
+880 
-885 LYSISENNLKFFI
+885 NNLYLISKANIRFFVDFYS
-898 KWNLGKRYT
+898 KKDVS
-907 NYEYTHKNFELISK
+907 EDEFVHKNFELLNT
-921 NIELKSLLDY
+921 NIELKPLLDY
-931 CLDSEDNLL
+931 CLSSEEKLV
-940 QYVNVYIKISNGKM
+940 QYVNLYIKLSNGKM
-954 DDDSSYIEHLL
+954 DDHPSYIERLL
-965 KHDILYR
+965 NHDILFQSR
-972 VEDYEDGEITPAVSI
+972 DAENEVITLAEAI
-987 FNSIPNFS
+987 FNSIPMFS
-995 IKYTVEKFQGL
+995 IDYTVDKFKEL
-1006 SNDIKLIENLVL
+1006 SGKNKLELINYFVL
-1018 LKKGQVNSEIVCS
+1018 KQTAKVNSEVVLI
-1031 YFSLFRNIDEY
+1031 YFNNTKLIDNY
-1042 LVPFINQD
+1042 LIDFINHD
-1050 PNFVL
+1050 PSFKLKKN
-1055 NREIFI
+1055 IFL
-1061 QLDEEVQ
+1061 QLDKNSQ
-1068 EDFFVQIVSE
+1068 DDFSTQIVSAN
-1078 DNLNL
+1078 NLEL
-1083 TIYRTMLT
+1083 SIYKSMLKVINT
-1091 SMQWHYENFDVTG
+1091 YYKKFDISG
-1104 LSDDRLEVLIDLN
+1104 LPDDRLEVLIDLKI
-1117 VIKFNANNLKFIR
+1117 IKFNATNLEFIR
-1130 EKYPSMKNYFISRNI
+1130 NEYPSMNYHFISRNI
-1145 EKYLEIEEDVHD
+1145 KKYIEIEEDVHD
-1157 ETELNDLLQYE
+1157 EAELNDLLKYSE
-1168 EIDDSYKLQI
+1168 LDDSYKLQI
-1178 IDSLDYVSIKNKQ
+1178 IDILDHVSLKNKQ
-1191 FSLELVAHILDSK
+1191 FSLKLVAHILDSK

-1317 AFEKLNG
+1317 AFEKLNR
-1324 NGKGNNDVTVKKSN
+1324 NEKGNNDVIVKKSN

-1351 LISSS
+1351 LISGS
-1356 SIQPQGIRLNGF
+1356 SIQPLGIRLNGF

>member
-1 MVGVRRKIQIINSNN
+1 
-16 EIEKGRLLMEKEY
+16 MEREY
-29 RFRLL
+29 KFRAL
-34 TSNKNVEIQPVTLQ
+34 TSNKDVEIKPVTER
-48 ALEYVI
+48 ALEFAI
-54 SDESEPT
+54 DKNSEVT

-76 IESFEKRLQ
+76 VESFERKCT
-85 NNSSPKI
+85 
-92 GIKEV
+92 
-97 IEFFKKFLHDCQS
+97 D
-110 EKIGIRRLIELLK
+110 
-123 KTKNKKF
+123 KKF
-130 IHISLAQY
+130 IHISLGQY
-138 DETIKNEEK
+138 DETIGSEKN

-165 LHQIEPNSIRKSIFK
+165 LHQINPNQIRKSIFK
-180 TLDAESQIHPW
+180 TLDAESQIKPF
-191 RNTAYLFSLLL
+191 NISIYLGLVLLL
-202 LFLYSFNF
+202 PLYLLNVSSWNGLVNNF
-210 NTWVNLIKE
+210 
-219 VSWLSWTTDV
+219 SWLSWTTKPII
-229 TSRLLALAIIFA
+229 SLLVLVILFVLIIYGIY
-241 LLLYGIFY
+241 LLLK
-249 LLRLQ
+249 LQ
-254 RDIGFIKHLSLKSD
+254 KDFGFIKKLSLKAE

-273 IEVFSNENSKVSYF
+273 IEIFSNDNSKVSYF
-287 DRYLDDVI
+287 DRYLDDVL
-295 YLFKQSKAD
+295 YLFKQSGAN

-318 IFEKIKELNIV
+318 IFEKLKELNIV
-329 INRKREVCKE
+329 INRKRKICGES
-339 PKLVFFYLVKDDLF
+339 KLVFFYLVKDDLF

-365 IPIVPVVTASNSYD
+365 IPIVPVVTASNSN
-379 KLSEIL
+379 EIL
-385 NDMKICEEL
+385 KEL
-394 DEKFLFNISLYL
+394 LTEMSEYDSLDKTFLFNISLYL

-418 YLTYKEVLST
+418 YLTYKETLSR
-428 LKLNPEKV
+428 LPLEREKI
-436 FSMIVYK
+436 FSMVVYK

-470 LKNSREKLNS
+470 LKNRREELNN

-492 EEEQLNDE
+492 DEEQLNDE

-510 PPGRK
+510 PPGGK

-528 SRSDYIKALLADDSE
+528 SRSDYIKELLADDSE

-552 AENNQYKRNAGIE
+552 AQNNQYKRNTDIE
-565 SIFPD
+565 SIFPE

-580 ENIRNKKF
+580 ENIRNKKL

-593 KEIKKLN
+593 KEIKKIN
-600 DELGKLDS
+600 DELEKLDS

-615 QYASNIDDFKSDF
+615 QYATDIYSFKSDF
-628 TEEMRKNPQFSIIS
+628 TEEIRKNPQLSIIS

-686 ISLTHTNEIVNRLAI
+686 ISLTNTNEIVNRLAI

-725 DTECL
+725 DNECL
-730 VQIFKQEDVLDFLIN
+730 AQIFKQENVLDFLIN

-751 RATSGQGVI
+751 RATSSQGVI
-760 YKKETIK
+760 YKKKTIK
-767 LFLKKWLEHNVSLFN
+767 LFFKKWLEHNVSLFN
-782 EYLEIKNGGYAAPN
+782 EYLEIKNGGYATPN

-816 TKVLISGY
+816 IKVLISGY

-841 QFTKNLSNIEI
+841 QFTKNLSNIDI
-852 KVREYSQR
+852 KVREYSQH
-860 IYESLLDEKKL
+860 IYESLLDEKRL

-880 IYRND
+880 IYQND

-898 KWNLGKRYT
+898 KWNLGNRYT
-907 NYEYTHKNFELISK
+907 DDEYTHKNFELISK

-940 QYVNVYIKISNGKM
+940 QYANVYIKISNGKM

-965 KHDILYR
+965 KHDILFR
-972 VEDYEDGEITPAVSI
+972 DEGYEVGEITPAESI
-987 FNSIPNFS
+987 FNSIPDFS

-1006 SNDIKLIENLVL
+1006 SNDIELIKNLVL
-1018 LKKGQVNSEIVCS
+1018 LQKGQVNSEIICS
-1031 YFSLFRNIDEY
+1031 YFSSFKEIDDH
-1042 LVPFINQD
+1042 LVDFINQD

-1055 NREIFI
+1055 NRDIFV

-1068 EDFFVQIVSE
+1068 KDFFDKIVSE
-1078 DNLNL
+1078 NNLNL
-1083 TIYRTMLT
+1083 TNYKSMLVAA
-1091 SMQWHYENFDVTG
+1091 MQRPYEDFYVTG
-1104 LSDDRLEVLIDLN
+1104 LSDDRLEVLIDLE

-1130 EKYPSMKNYFISRNI
+1130 EEYPSMKNYFISRNI
-1145 EKYLEIEEDVHD
+1145 EKYLEIEEEVHD
-1157 ETELNDLLQYE
+1157 ETELNDLLQYK

-1178 IDSLDYVSIKNKQ
+1178 MDILDYVSLKNKQ
-1191 FSLELVAHILDSK
+1191 FSLKLVAQILDSK
-1204 FDIDDL
+1204 FDLDDL

-1257 LAMDDIETLERKSLL
+1257 LAMDDIETLDRKSLL
-1272 KDNLLSNP
+1272 KDNLLSNS

-1286 LTLLGEYLNLF
+1286 LDLLGEYLNLF
-1297 ELWEIMDFLGDSDV
+1297 ELCEIMDFLGDSDV

-1317 AFEKLNG
+1317 AFEKLNR
-1324 NGKGNNDVTVKKSN
+1324 NEKGNNDVTVEKSN

-1356 SIQPQGIRLNGF
+1356 SIQPLGIRLNGF
-1368 REGEIKYW
+1368 REGEIKY

>member
-1 MVGVRRKIQIINSNN
+1 
-16 EIEKGRLLMEKEY
+16 MEREY
-29 RFRLL
+29 KFRAL
-34 TSNKNVEIQPVTLQ
+34 TSNKDVEIKPVTLE
-48 ALEYVI
+48 ALEFAI
-54 SDESEPT
+54 DKNSEVT
-61 NVAITGNYGAGKSSV
+61 NVAITGNYGAGKSSIV
-76 IESFEKRLQ
+76 ESFE
-85 NNSSPKI
+85 
-92 GIKEV
+92 
-97 IEFFKKFLHDCQS
+97 
-110 EKIGIRRLIELLK
+110 EKC
-123 KTKNKKF
+123 KNKKF
-130 IHISLAQY
+130 IHISLGQY
-138 DETIKNEEK
+138 DETIGSEKN

-165 LHQIEPNSIRKSIFK
+165 LHQINTNKIRKSIFK
-180 TLDAESQIHPW
+180 TLDTESLIKPL
-191 RNTAYLFSLLL
+191 NITIYLGLIVLFSLY
-202 LFLYSFNF
+202 LFYISSWKEFIQNF
-210 NTWVNLIKE
+210 
-219 VSWLSWTTDV
+219 SWLSWLV
-229 TSRLLALAIIFA
+229 KPILSIISFVFLFA
-241 LLLYGIFY
+241 LIMYGIFY
-249 LLRLQ
+249 LINLQ
-254 RDIGFIKHLSLKSD
+254 KDFGFIKKLSVKAE

-273 IEVFSNENSKVSYF
+273 IEIFSNDNSKVSYF
-287 DRYLDDVI
+287 DRYLDDVL
-295 YLFKQSKAD
+295 YLFKQSGAD

-318 IFEKIKELNIV
+318 IFEKLKELNII
-329 INRKREVCKE
+329 INRKRKTCND

-365 IPIVPVVTASNSYD
+365 IPIVPVVTTSNSHD
-379 KLSEIL
+379 IL
-385 NDMKICEEL
+385 NKLLTEMREYDSL
-394 DEKFLFNISLYL
+394 DKTFLFNISLYL

-418 YLTYKEVLST
+418 YLTYKETLS
-428 LKLNPEKV
+428 KLPLEREKI
-436 FSMIVYK
+436 FSMVVYK
-443 NIFPKD
+443 NIFPRD

-464 NSKEIA
+464 NSKENAI
-470 LKNSREKLNS
+470 KNRREGLNNR
-480 KIKELEKKIEKA
+480 IKELEKKIEKA

-515 VIKVNSKSESDFS
+515 VIKVNGKSESDFS
-528 SRSDYIKALLADDSE
+528 SRSDYIKELLADDSD
-543 IWTFEDYSD
+543 IITFQDYWD
-552 AENNQYKRNAGIE
+552 ANTNQSKRTENID
-565 SIFPD
+565 SIFPEI
-570 KNTPEFQERL
+570 NTPEFQERL
-580 ENIRNKKF
+580 KNTKNKKI
-588 IEKLE
+588 IEKLKE
-593 KEIKKLN
+593 EIKKIN
-600 DELGKLDS
+600 DELGELDS

-615 QYASNIDDFKSDF
+615 QYATDIDDFQSYF
-628 TEEMRKNPQFSIIS
+628 TEEIRKNPQASIIS

-660 FYENTITVEEKEYLR
+660 FYENTITIEEKEYLR

-725 DTECL
+725 DNECL
-730 VQIFKQEDVLDFLIN
+730 AQIFKQEDVLDFLIN

-767 LFLKKWLEHNVSLFN
+767 LFFKKWLEHNISLFN
-782 EYLEIKNGGYAAPN
+782 EYLEIKNGGYAVPN

-804 MNLVDLSDIPEK
+804 MNLVDLSGIPEK

-852 KVREYSQR
+852 KVREYAQN

-898 KWNLGKRYT
+898 KWNLENRYT
-907 NYEYTHKNFELISK
+907 DDEYTHKNFELINK

-940 QYVNVYIKISNGKM
+940 QYANVYIKISDGKM

-965 KHDILYR
+965 KHDILFR
-972 VEDYEDGEITPAVSI
+972 VEGYEDGKITPAESI
-987 FNSIPNFS
+987 FNSIPKFS
-995 IKYTVEKFQGL
+995 IKYTIEKFQGL
-1006 SNDIKLIENLVL
+1006 SNDIELIKNLVL
-1018 LKKGQVNSEIVCS
+1018 LKKGQVNSEIICS
-1031 YFSLFRNIDEY
+1031 YFSSFKEIDDQ
-1042 LVPFINQD
+1042 LVDFINHD

-1055 NREIFI
+1055 NREIFV
-1061 QLDEEVQ
+1061 QLDDEIQ
-1068 EDFFVQIVSE
+1068 RDFFTQVVSA
-1078 DNLNL
+1078 DNLAL
-1083 TIYRTMLT
+1083 TIYKSILA
-1091 SMQWHYENFDVTG
+1091 SMQWHYEDFDVTG

-1130 EKYPSMKNYFISRNI
+1130 EKYPSMKNYSISRNI

-1178 IDSLDYVSIKNKQ
+1178 IDILDHVSLKNKQ
-1191 FSLELVAHILDSK
+1191 FSLKLVAHILDSK
-1204 FDIDDL
+1204 FNIDDL

-1257 LAMDDIETLERKSLL
+1257 LAMDDIETLDRKSLL
-1272 KDNLLSNP
+1272 KDNLLSNS

-1286 LTLLGEYLNLF
+1286 LVLLGEYLNLF
-1297 ELWEIMDFLGDSDV
+1297 ELREIMDFLGDSDV

-1317 AFEKLNG
+1317 AFEKLNR
-1324 NGKGNNDVTVKKSN
+1324 NEKGNNDVTVKKSN

-1356 SIQPQGIRLNGF
+1356 SIQPLGIRLNGF
-1368 REGEIKYW
+1368 REGKIKYG

>member
-1 MVGVRRKIQIINSNN
+1 MAR
-16 EIEKGRLLMEKEY
+16 EY
-29 RFRLL
+29 KFRAL
-34 TSNKNVEIQPVTLQ
+34 TSNKDIKIKPVTER
-48 ALEYVI
+48 ALKFAI
-54 SDESEPT
+54 DKNSEVT

-76 IESFEKRLQ
+76 VESFEFQ
-85 NNSSPKI
+85 CTD
-92 GIKEV
+92 
-97 IEFFKKFLHDCQS
+97 KKFLH
-110 EKIGIRRLIELLK
+110 
-123 KTKNKKF
+123 
-130 IHISLAQY
+130 ISLGQY
-138 DETIKNEEK
+138 DETISNEKN

-165 LHQIEPNSIRKSIFK
+165 LHQINPNQIRKSIFK
-180 TLDAESQIHPW
+180 TLDAESQIEPF
-191 RNTAYLFSLLL
+191 NISVYLGLVILLSLYLL
-202 LFLYSFNF
+202 NISSWNGLIQNF
-210 NTWVNLIKE
+210 C
-219 VSWLSWTTDV
+219 WLSWTTKPII
-229 TSRLLALAIIFA
+229 SLLVLVILFILII
-241 LLLYGIFY
+241 YGIYF
-249 LLRLQ
+249 LLKLQ
-254 RDIGFIKHLSLKSD
+254 KDFGFVKKLSLKAE

-273 IEVFSNENSKVSYF
+273 IEIFSNDNSKVSYF
-287 DRYLDDVI
+287 DRYLDDVL
-295 YLFKQSKAD
+295 YLFKQSGAD

-318 IFEKIKELNIV
+318 IFEKLKELNIV
-329 INRKREVCKE
+329 INRKRKICRDS
-339 PKLVFFYLVKDDLF
+339 KLVFFYLVKDDLF

-365 IPIVPVVTASNSYD
+365 IPVVPVVTASNSYD
-379 KLSEIL
+379 QLSKIL
-385 NDMKICEEL
+385 KDMELHKVL

-418 YLTYKEVLST
+418 YLTYKETLS
-428 LKLNPEKV
+428 KLPLEREKI
-436 FSMIVYK
+436 FSMVVYK

-470 LKNSREKLNS
+470 LKNRREELNS

-492 EEEQLNDE
+492 DEEQLNDE

-510 PPGRK
+510 PYGRK
-515 VIKVNSKSESDFS
+515 VIKVNRKFESDFS
-528 SRSDYIKALLADDSE
+528 TRSDYIKELLADESE
-543 IWTFEDYSD
+543 ICSFDSYYNAHYNQNERNEDID
-552 AENNQYKRNAGIE
+552 

-593 KEIKKLN
+593 KEIKKMN
-600 DELGKLDS
+600 DDLGKLDS
-608 YRLSDVY
+608 YKLSDVY
-615 QYASNIDDFKSDF
+615 QYATDIDDFKSDF
-628 TEEMRKNPQFSIIS
+628 AKEIRKNPQFSIIS

-686 ISLTHTNEIVNRLAI
+686 ISLPHTNEIVNRLSI

-730 VQIFKQEDVLDFLIN
+730 VQIFKQENVLDFLIN

-751 RATSGQGVI
+751 RSTSGQGVI

-767 LFLKKWLEHNVSLFN
+767 LFFKKWLEHNVSLFN
-782 EYLEIKNGGYAAPN
+782 EYLEIKNGGYAVLN

-804 MNLVDLSDIPEK
+804 MNLVDLSGIPEK

-852 KVREYSQR
+852 KVREYAQN
-860 IYESLLDEKKL
+860 IYGSLLDAKKL

-921 NIELKSLLDY
+921 NIELKSLFDY

-940 QYVNVYIKISNGKM
+940 QYANVYIKISNGEM
-954 DDDSSYIEHLL
+954 DDDSSYIENLL
-965 KHDILYR
+965 KHDILFK
-972 VEDYEDGEITPAVSI
+972 VEDYEDGGITPAVSI
-987 FNSIPNFS
+987 LNSIPKFS

-1006 SNDIKLIENLVL
+1006 SNDIKLIEYLVRL
-1018 LKKGQVNSEIVCS
+1018 QKGQVNSEIVCS
-1031 YFSLFRNIDEY
+1031 YFSSFNDIADR
-1042 LVPFINQD
+1042 LVDFINQD

-1055 NREIFI
+1055 NRDIFV
-1061 QLDEEVQ
+1061 QLDEKVQ
-1068 EDFFVQIVSE
+1068 GDFFDKIVSE

-1083 TIYRTMLT
+1083 TIYKSMLA
-1091 SMQWHYENFDVTG
+1091 SMQWHYNKFDVMG
-1104 LSDDRLEVLIDLN
+1104 LSDDRLEVLIDLE
-1117 VIKFNANNLKFIR
+1117 VIKFNANSLKFIR
-1130 EKYPSMKNYFISRNI
+1130 EEYPSMKNYFISRNI
-1145 EKYLEIEEDVHD
+1145 EKYLEIEEEVHD

-1178 IDSLDYVSIKNKQ
+1178 IDILDHVSLKNKQ
-1191 FSLELVAHILDSK
+1191 FSIKLVAHILDSK

-1229 IRQLAKENWD
+1229 IRQLAKENLD

-1257 LAMDDIETLERKSLL
+1257 LTMDDIQPLDRTRLL

-1286 LTLLGEYLNLF
+1286 LDLLGDYLNLF
-1297 ELWEIMDFLGDSDV
+1297 ELWEIMVFLGDSDV

-1324 NGKGNNDVTVKKSN
+1324 NGKGNNYVTVKKSN

-1356 SIQPQGIRLNGF
+1356 STQPQGIRLNGF

>member
-1 MVGVRRKIQIINSNN
+1 
-16 EIEKGRLLMEKEY
+16 MEREY
-29 RFRLL
+29 KFRAL
-34 TSNKNVEIQPVTLQ
+34 TSNKDVEIKPVTLE
-48 ALEYVI
+48 ALEFAI
-54 SDESEPT
+54 DKNSEVT
-61 NVAITGNYGAGKSSV
+61 NVAITGNYGAGKSSIV
-76 IESFEKRLQ
+76 ESFE
-85 NNSSPKI
+85 
-92 GIKEV
+92 
-97 IEFFKKFLHDCQS
+97 
-110 EKIGIRRLIELLK
+110 EKC
-123 KTKNKKF
+123 KNKKF
-130 IHISLAQY
+130 IHISLGQY
-138 DETIKNEEK
+138 DETIGSEKN

-165 LHQIEPNSIRKSIFK
+165 LHQINTNKIRKSIFK
-180 TLDAESQIHPW
+180 TLDTESLIKPL
-191 RNTAYLFSLLL
+191 NITIYLGLIVLFSLY
-202 LFLYSFNF
+202 LFYISSWKEFIQNF
-210 NTWVNLIKE
+210 
-219 VSWLSWTTDV
+219 SWLSWLV
-229 TSRLLALAIIFA
+229 KPILSIISFVFLFA
-241 LLLYGIFY
+241 LIMYGIFY
-249 LLRLQ
+249 LINLQ
-254 RDIGFIKHLSLKSD
+254 KDFGFIKKLSVKAE

-273 IEVFSNENSKVSYF
+273 IEIFSNDNSKVSYF
-287 DRYLDDVI
+287 DRYLDDVL
-295 YLFKQSKAD
+295 YLFKQSGAD

-318 IFEKIKELNIV
+318 IFEKLKELNII
-329 INRKREVCKE
+329 INRKRKTCND

-365 IPIVPVVTASNSYD
+365 IPIVPVVTTSNSHD
-379 KLSEIL
+379 IL
-385 NDMKICEEL
+385 NKLLTEMREYDSL
-394 DEKFLFNISLYL
+394 DKTFLFNISLYL

-418 YLTYKEVLST
+418 YLTYKETLS
-428 LKLNPEKV
+428 KLPLEREKI
-436 FSMIVYK
+436 FSMVVYK
-443 NIFPKD
+443 NIFPRD

-464 NSKEIA
+464 NSKENAI
-470 LKNSREKLNS
+470 KNRREGLNNR
-480 KIKELEKKIEKA
+480 IKELEKKIEKA

-515 VIKVNSKSESDFS
+515 VIKVNGKSESDFS
-528 SRSDYIKALLADDSE
+528 SRSDYIKELLADDSD
-543 IWTFEDYSD
+543 IITFQDYWD
-552 AENNQYKRNAGIE
+552 ANTNQSKRTENID
-565 SIFPD
+565 SIFPEI
-570 KNTPEFQERL
+570 NTPEFQERL
-580 ENIRNKKF
+580 KNTKNKKI
-588 IEKLE
+588 IEKLKE
-593 KEIKKLN
+593 EIKKIN
-600 DELGKLDS
+600 DELGELDS

-615 QYASNIDDFKSDF
+615 QYATDIDDFQSYF
-628 TEEMRKNPQFSIIS
+628 TEEIRKNPQASIIS

-660 FYENTITVEEKEYLR
+660 FYENTITIEEKEYLR

-725 DTECL
+725 DNECL
-730 VQIFKQEDVLDFLIN
+730 AQIFKQEDVLDFLIN

-767 LFLKKWLEHNVSLFN
+767 LFFKKWLEHNISLFN
-782 EYLEIKNGGYAAPN
+782 EYLEIKNGGYAVPN

-804 MNLVDLSDIPEK
+804 MNLVDLSGIPEK

-824 INDNQELLSP
+824 INDNQDLLSP

-852 KVREYSQR
+852 KVREYAQN

-898 KWNLGKRYT
+898 KWNLENRYT
-907 NYEYTHKNFELISK
+907 DDEYTHKNFELINK

-940 QYVNVYIKISNGKM
+940 QYANVYIKISDGKM

-965 KHDILYR
+965 KHDILFR
-972 VEDYEDGEITPAVSI
+972 VEGYEDGKITPAESI
-987 FNSIPNFS
+987 FNSIPKFS
-995 IKYTVEKFQGL
+995 IKYTIEKFQGL
-1006 SNDIKLIENLVL
+1006 SNDIELIKNLVL
-1018 LKKGQVNSEIVCS
+1018 LKKGQVNSEIICS
-1031 YFSLFRNIDEY
+1031 YFSSFKEIDDQ
-1042 LVPFINQD
+1042 LVDFINHD

-1055 NREIFI
+1055 NREIFV
-1061 QLDEEVQ
+1061 QLDDEIQ
-1068 EDFFVQIVSE
+1068 RDFFTQVVSA
-1078 DNLNL
+1078 DNLAL
-1083 TIYRTMLT
+1083 TIYKSILA
-1091 SMQWHYENFDVTG
+1091 SMQWHYEDFDVTG

-1130 EKYPSMKNYFISRNI
+1130 EKYPSMKNYSISRNI

-1168 EIDDSYKLQI
+1168 EIGDSYKLQI
-1178 IDSLDYVSIKNKQ
+1178 IDILDHVSLKNKQ
-1191 FSLELVAHILDSK
+1191 FSLKLVAHILDSK
-1204 FDIDDL
+1204 FNIDDL

-1257 LAMDDIETLERKSLL
+1257 LAMDDIETLDRKSLL
-1272 KDNLLSNP
+1272 KDNLLSNS

-1286 LTLLGEYLNLF
+1286 LVLLGEYLNLF
-1297 ELWEIMDFLGDSDV
+1297 ELREIMDFLGDSDV

-1317 AFEKLNG
+1317 AFEKLNR
-1324 NGKGNNDVTVKKSN
+1324 NEKGNNDVTVKKSN

-1356 SIQPQGIRLNGF
+1356 SIQPLGIRLNGF
-1368 REGEIKYW
+1368 REGKIKYG

>member
-1 MVGVRRKIQIINSNN
+1 
-16 EIEKGRLLMEKEY
+16 MEREY
-29 RFRLL
+29 KFRSL
-34 TSNKNVEIQPVTLQ
+34 TSNKDVEIKQVTLE
-48 ALEYVI
+48 ALQFAI
-54 SDESEPT
+54 DKKSEVT
-61 NVAITGNYGAGKSSV
+61 NVAITGNYGAGKSSIV
-76 IESFEKRLQ
+76 ESFERRCTDKT
-85 NNSSPKI
+85 
-92 GIKEV
+92 
-97 IEFFKKFLHDCQS
+97 FLY
-110 EKIGIRRLIELLK
+110 
-123 KTKNKKF
+123 
-130 IHISLAQY
+130 ISLGQY
-138 DETIKNEEK
+138 DETIGSEKN

-165 LHQIEPNSIRKSIFK
+165 LHQINPNQIRKSIFK
-180 TLDAESQIHPW
+180 TLDAESQIKPF
-191 RNTAYLFSLLL
+191 NISIYLGLVILLSLYLL
-202 LFLYSFNF
+202 NISSWNGLIHNF
-210 NTWVNLIKE
+210 
-219 VSWLSWTTDV
+219 SWLSWTTKPII
-229 TSRLLALAIIFA
+229 SLLVLVILFVLIVYGFYF
-241 LLLYGIFY
+241 LLK
-249 LLRLQ
+249 LQ
-254 RDIGFIKHLSLKSD
+254 KDFGFIKKLSLKAE

-273 IEVFSNENSKVSYF
+273 IEIFSNDNSKVSYF
-287 DRYLDDVI
+287 DRYLDDVL
-295 YLFKQSKAD
+295 YLFKQSGAN

-318 IFEKIKELNIV
+318 IFEKLKELNII
-329 INRKREVCKE
+329 INRNRKANHKR
-339 PKLVFFYLVKDDLF
+339 KLVFFYLVKDDLF

-365 IPIVPVVTASNSYD
+365 IPIVPVVTASNSNEKLKELLTEMCEYGSLD
-379 KLSEIL
+379 KT
-385 NDMKICEEL
+385 
-394 DEKFLFNISLYL
+394 FLFNISLYL

-418 YLTYKEVLST
+418 YLTYKETLS
-428 LKLNPEKV
+428 KLPLEREKI
-436 FSMIVYK
+436 FSMVVYK

-449 FSLLQKNQ
+449 FSLLQRNQ
-457 GYLFELL
+457 GYLYELL
-464 NSKEIA
+464 NSKEIT
-470 LKNSREKLNS
+470 LKNRREELYS

-510 PPGRK
+510 PLGRK
-515 VIKVNSKSESDFS
+515 VIKVNGKSESDFS
-528 SRSDYIKALLADDSE
+528 SRSDYIKELLADDSE
-543 IWTFEDYSD
+543 IITFQDYWD
-552 AENNQYKRNAGIE
+552 ADNNQSKRTEDID
-565 SIFPD
+565 SVFPD

-580 ENIRNKKF
+580 ENIRNKKL

-593 KEIKKLN
+593 KEIKKMN

-615 QYASNIDDFKSDF
+615 QYGTDIDDFKSDF
-628 TEEMRKNPQFSIIS
+628 TEEIRKNPQSSIIS

-686 ISLTHTNEIVNRLAI
+686 ISLTNTNEIVNRLAI

-725 DTECL
+725 DNECL
-730 VQIFKQEDVLDFLIN
+730 AQIFKQENVLDFLIN

-841 QFTKNLSNIEI
+841 QFTKNLSNIDI
-852 KVREYSQR
+852 KFKEYFYRDDIYDKR
-860 IYESLLDEKKL
+860 ILDY
-871 TDYKEIMNY
+871 TYQN
-880 IYRND
+880 N
-885 LYSISENNLKFFI
+885 LYLISENNLKFFI

-907 NYEYTHKNFELISK
+907 NYEYTHKNFELINK

-940 QYVNVYIKISNGKM
+940 QYTNVYIKISNGKM

-965 KHDILYR
+965 KHDILFR
-972 VEDYEDGEITPAVSI
+972 DEGYEVGEITPAESI
-987 FNSIPNFS
+987 FNSIPDFS
-995 IKYTVEKFQGL
+995 IKYTIEKFEGL
-1006 SNDIKLIENLVL
+1006 SNDIELIKNLVL

-1031 YFSLFRNIDEY
+1031 YFSLFGNIAEY

-1055 NREIFI
+1055 NREIFV

-1068 EDFFVQIVSE
+1068 EDFFVQVVSA
-1078 DNLNL
+1078 DNLAL
-1083 TIYRTMLT
+1083 TIYKSMLVA
-1091 SMQWHYENFDVTG
+1091 MQRHYEYFDVTG
-1104 LSDDRLEVLIDLN
+1104 LSDDRLEVLIDLE

-1168 EIDDSYKLQI
+1168 GIDDSYKLQI
-1178 IDSLDYVSIKNKQ
+1178 IDILDHVSLKNKQ
-1191 FSLELVAHILDSK
+1191 FSLKLVAHILDSK
-1204 FDIDDL
+1204 FDMDDL

-1317 AFEKLNG
+1317 AFEKLNR
-1324 NGKGNNDVTVKKSN
+1324 NEKGNNDVIVKKSN

-1356 SIQPQGIRLNGF
+1356 SIQPLGIRLNGF
-1368 REGEIKYW
+1368 REDEIRYW

>member
-1 MVGVRRKIQIINSNN
+1 
-16 EIEKGRLLMEKEY
+16 MEREY
-29 RFRLL
+29 KFRAL
-34 TSNKNVEIQPVTLQ
+34 TSNKDVEIKPVTER
-48 ALEYVI
+48 ALEFAI
-54 SDESEPT
+54 DKNSEVT

-76 IESFEKRLQ
+76 VESFERKCT
-85 NNSSPKI
+85 
-92 GIKEV
+92 
-97 IEFFKKFLHDCQS
+97 D
-110 EKIGIRRLIELLK
+110 
-123 KTKNKKF
+123 KKF
-130 IHISLAQY
+130 IHISLGQY
-138 DETIKNEEK
+138 DETIGSEKN

-165 LHQIEPNSIRKSIFK
+165 LHQINPNQIRKSIFK
-180 TLDAESQIHPW
+180 TLDAESQIKPF
-191 RNTAYLFSLLL
+191 NISIYLGLILLL
-202 LFLYSFNF
+202 PLYLLNVSSWNGLVNNF
-210 NTWVNLIKE
+210 
-219 VSWLSWTTDV
+219 SWLSWTTKPII
-229 TSRLLALAIIFA
+229 SLLVLVILFVLIIYGIY
-241 LLLYGIFY
+241 LLLK
-249 LLRLQ
+249 LQ
-254 RDIGFIKHLSLKSD
+254 KDFGFIKKLSLKAE

-273 IEVFSNENSKVSYF
+273 IEIFSNDNSKVSYF
-287 DRYLDDVI
+287 DRYLDDVL
-295 YLFKQSKAD
+295 YLFKQSGAN
-304 VIVFEDIERFNDSR
+304 VIVFEDIERFNYSR
-318 IFEKIKELNIV
+318 IFEKLKELNIV
-329 INRKREVCKE
+329 INRKRKICRDS
-339 PKLVFFYLVKDDLF
+339 KLVFFYLVKDDLF

-365 IPIVPVVTASNSYD
+365 IPVVPVVTASNSHDMLKKLLTEMCEYD
-379 KLSEIL
+379 S
-385 NDMKICEEL
+385 L
-394 DEKFLFNISLYL
+394 DKTFLFNISLYL

-418 YLTYKEVLST
+418 YLTYKETLS
-428 LKLNPEKV
+428 KLPLEREKI
-436 FSMIVYK
+436 FSMVVYK

-449 FSLLQKNQ
+449 FSLLQRNQ
-457 GYLFELL
+457 GYLYELL

-470 LKNSREKLNS
+470 LENLREELNNKKNA
-480 KIKELEKKIEKA
+480 LERKIENA
-492 EEEQLNDE
+492 EEEHLNDE
-500 LELYGTILKV
+500 VELYGTILKI

-515 VIKVNSKSESDFS
+515 VIEVNNKSESDFS
-528 SRSDYIKALLADDSE
+528 SRSDYIRTLLADDSE
-543 IWTFEDYSD
+543 IITFQDYWYAD
-552 AENNQYKRNAGIE
+552 HNQSKRNEDID
-565 SIFPD
+565 SLFPSR
-570 KNTPEFQERL
+570 NTPEFQERL
-580 ENIRNKKF
+580 KNTKNKKI
-588 IEKLE
+588 IEKL
-593 KEIKKLN
+593 KEESKKIN
-600 DELGKLDS
+600 DELGELDS

-615 QYASNIDDFKSDF
+615 QYATDFDDFESDF
-628 TEEMRKNPQFSIIS
+628 TGEIKKNPQFSIIS

-650 DESYQDYLNH
+650 DENYQDYLNH
-660 FYENTITVEEKEYLR
+660 FYEDTITVEEKEYLR

-686 ISLTHTNEIVNRLAI
+686 ISLTNTNEIVNRLSI

-713 LFDYLLNSKKEN
+713 LFDYLLNSRKEN
-725 DTECL
+725 DNECL
-730 VQIFKQEDVLDFLIN
+730 AQVFKQGNVLDFLIN

-767 LFLKKWLEHNVSLFN
+767 LFFKKWLEHNVSLFN
-782 EYLEIKNGGYAAPN
+782 EYLEIKNGGYAVSN

-852 KVREYSQR
+852 KVREYSQH
-860 IYESLLDEKKL
+860 IYESLVDEKKL

-880 IYRND
+880 IYQND
-885 LYSISENNLKFFI
+885 LYSISESNLKFFI
-898 KWNLGKRYT
+898 KWNLGNRYT
-907 NYEYTHKNFELISK
+907 DDEYNHKNFELINK

-940 QYVNVYIKISNGKM
+940 QYANVYIKISDGEM
-954 DDDSSYIEHLL
+954 YDDSSYIENLL

-972 VEDYEDGEITPAVSI
+972 VEGYEDWEKTPAKSI
-987 FNSIPNFS
+987 FNSIPDFS
-995 IKYTVEKFQGL
+995 IKYTIEKFQGL
-1006 SNDIKLIENLVL
+1006 SNDMKLIASLVH

-1031 YFSLFRNIDEY
+1031 YFSSFKMIDDR
-1042 LVPFINQD
+1042 LVDFINQD

-1055 NREIFI
+1055 NRDIFI

-1068 EDFFVQIVSE
+1068 EDFFDKIVSE

-1083 TIYRTMLT
+1083 TIYKSMLAA
-1091 SMQWHYENFDVTG
+1091 MQWYYNDFGVTG

-1130 EKYPSMKNYFISRNI
+1130 EKYPSMKNYSISRNI

-1178 IDSLDYVSIKNKQ
+1178 IDSLDYVSLKNKQ
-1191 FSLELVAHILDSK
+1191 FSFELVAHILDSK

-1257 LAMDDIETLERKSLL
+1257 LAMDDIGPSDRTRLL

-1286 LTLLGEYLNLF
+1286 LALLGEYLNLF

-1311 YKEWEK
+1311 YEEWEE
-1317 AFEKLNG
+1317 AFENLNR
-1324 NGKGNNDVTVKKSN
+1324 NEKGNNDVTVKKSN

-1356 SIQPQGIRLNGF
+1356 SIQPLGIRLNGF